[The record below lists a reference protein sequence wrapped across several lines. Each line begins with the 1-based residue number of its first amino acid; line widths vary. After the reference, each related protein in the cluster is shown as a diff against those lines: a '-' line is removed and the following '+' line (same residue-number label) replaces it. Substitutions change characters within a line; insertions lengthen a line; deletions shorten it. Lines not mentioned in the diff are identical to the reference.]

1 VPLQDGAYENLIG
14 GNIVTVKDGK
24 LRTDGTPLILEEKK

>member
-1 VPLQDGAYENLIG
+1 MPLKDGEYVNIIG
-14 GNIVTVKDGK
+14 GNTVTVKGGK